1 MKEKESKYVLG
12 LDYGTD
18 SCRGLLVDVSDGRR
32 IATAICDY
40 PRWKAGMFCNPSED
54 MYRQHPLDY
63 IESLETVVKQI
74 RDIVGPEIFSNIKG
88 ISFDTTASTPALV
101 DETGIPLALLP
112 EFENCP
118 DAMFVLWKDHTAKK
132 EADDINFMAKK
143 YEVDYTS
150 YSGGKYS
157 AEWAWSKVLHI
168 LRSNPE
174 IRSKAYSW
182 VEHCDWMS
190 ALLSGNTRPETMFRS
205 RCAAGHKAMW
215 REEWGGLPSEEF
227 LSALDPDL
235 GKMRSHLYE
244 QTWTADKCVGHITS
258 EFAER
263 LGLPADV
270 KIALGSVDAHVG
282 AVGALISESVLTCIL
297 GTSTCDILVARP
309 EDVSVRPV
317 RGICG
322 QVDGSVVPGLVG
334 FEAGQS
340 AFGDLYAWLRNVLMW
355 TVEEFVP
362 EKADEVKSKVIAR
375 LGEQAQ
381 SINPKDSAL
390 VAVDWMNGRRT
401 PDVNQN
407 LKGAIMGITLS
418 TTAPMIFRALVEA
431 TAFGT
436 KAIVDRYISE
446 GVRIDSVIAIGGIS
460 RKSSFVMQTLANVL
474 GKRIDVVDED
484 QACAL
489 GAAIFASVASGI
501 FPDLKSAQQCIGPK
515 IGESYIPD
523 ERLHKLYLSLY
534 KEYKDLGNFIEDKIA
549 AHL

>member
-1 MKEKESKYVLG
+1 MKKKESKYVLG

-132 EADDINFMAKK
+132 EADDINSMAKK

-157 AEWAWSKVLHI
+157 AEWSWSKVLHI

-190 ALLSGNTRPETMFRS
+190 ALLSGNTTPETMFRS

-244 QTWTADKCVGHITS
+244 KTWTADKCVGQITS
-258 EFAER
+258 EFAEK
-263 LGLPADV
+263 LGLPIDV
-270 KIALGSVDAHVG
+270 KIALGSIDAHVG
-282 AVGALISESVLTCIL
+282 AVGAMISESVLTCIL
-297 GTSTCDILVARP
+297 GTSTCDILVAKP
-309 EDVSVRPV
+309 EEVSVKPV
-317 RGICG
+317 SGICG

-362 EKADEVKSKVIAR
+362 EKAEEVRSKVIAR
-375 LGEQAQ
+375 LGVQAQ
-381 SINPKDSAL
+381 SIDPKDSTL
-390 VAVDWMNGRRT
+390 VAIDWMNGRRT
-401 PDVNQN
+401 PDANQN
-407 LKGAIMGITLS
+407 LKGAITGITLG

-436 KAIVDRYISE
+436 KAIIDRYISE
-446 GVRIDSVIAIGGIS
+446 GVKIDSVIAIGGIS
-460 RKSSFVMQTLANVL
+460 RKSPFVMQTLADVL

-489 GAAIFASVASGI
+489 GAAMFASVASGI
-501 FPDLKSAQQCIGPK
+501 FPDLKSAQQRIGPK

-534 KEYKDLGNFIEDKIA
+534 EEYKDLGNFIEDKIA
-549 AHL
+549 EHL